1 MTPTLTENGP
11 LIEFLENMAQHMD
24 SLQSGH
30 GSGET
35 YKPVYPQTVAL
46 DLRRAAAELRLLNAA
61 RAELAE
67 VREAAGPFV
76 ELDKALPNWTGGTAI
91 NVTVYHVGAPTVI
104 KGLLRVRDLRRLA
117 EALKEKP

>member
-1 MTPTLTENGP
+1 MSEANELEQIRARHEADPYDRSQAVADRATL
-11 LIEFLENMAQHMD
+11 
-24 SLQSGH
+24 
-30 GSGET
+30 
-35 YKPVYPQTVAL
+35 
-46 DLRRAAAELRLLNAA
+46 LRLLDAA
-61 RAELAE
+61 REDLRE

-117 EALKEKP
+117 AALKAPLTRAQGESS